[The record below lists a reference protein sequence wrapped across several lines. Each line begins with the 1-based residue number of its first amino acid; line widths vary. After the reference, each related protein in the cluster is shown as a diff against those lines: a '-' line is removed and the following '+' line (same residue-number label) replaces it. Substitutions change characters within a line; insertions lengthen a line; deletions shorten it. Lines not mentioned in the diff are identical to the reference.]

1 MSENTNFSIKAEI
14 RDTSFKLLMRD
25 KINYVLLVCSD
36 YDAFI
41 LEEDGRIDEQI
52 FNEYSALNL
61 NYPPQFIHVSTTE
74 ETLEVI
80 KNKNIDL
87 VILMQGIEQTDF
99 QGLALEVK
107 DINNKIPIVVLSPF
121 SKTIQS
127 LLDQQE
133 RKEIDYVFN
142 WQGNIDIL
150 LAIIKLI
157 EDTLNVEHDVF
168 EVGLQAIL
176 LVEDSVKYYSMYLGL
191 MYKLL
196 FKQSKTFVTEG
207 LNEHQKMLR
216 LRGRPKILL
225 ATNYEDAIS
234 LYEKY
239 KYNLLGVIS
248 DVKFKK
254 DGAIDPIAGIKLCKK
269 IRNYDPNFSLI
280 LQSSNAKYEKDAK
293 KLDAGF
299 VCKESNNIPSAFT
312 TYFKEN
318 FSFGDFIIR
327 DAETHKEIDRANNL
341 RSLQQKIFQINDES
355 FAYHL
360 KNNDFTKWLN
370 ARALFPIANVFKYL
384 TPNNFPDIDYAKK
397 FLYDTISEYRMNK
410 LRGMIAEY
418 NRTTFDDYFVFSR
431 IGDGSIGGKAR
442 GLAFLDNLIMKY
454 KLIHKYEGV
463 VISIPR
469 TVVIT
474 TEIFDEF
481 MEINNLYDIAYSD
494 KSDDEILNRFVNAH
508 LPTRIH
514 KDMLAFVSVIKKPIA
529 IRSSSLLED
538 SLYQP
543 FAGVYSTYMLPY
555 STDDVKMVFFLSQAI
570 KSVYASV
577 YFKASKSYMTATSNL
592 INEEKMAI
600 ILQEICGNSYND
612 MYYPT
617 ISGVA
622 RSINYYPIGDEKP
635 EDGIA
640 NIAMGLG
647 GYLMNGGMGLRFS
660 PAYPKKV
667 LQLSSVKST
676 LKETQKEFYGLN
688 LDLDKYEPS
697 TNDGVNITSSR
708 IKHAPDSVLKFVASK
723 YDYNNEII
731 VNGIRG
737 EGMPLITFSNI
748 LNYNSFPLADIIKT
762 FLNIGKKAF
771 NNPVEIEFAIN
782 LDKCKDG
789 MMSFNVLQIRPIVE
803 SKENYDVNLDKITKE
818 KILIYSDHVLGN
830 GLINGLK
837 DVVFVKPE
845 AFNLLKSKEISL
857 LIEKLNDKF
866 IKTNKKYILIGPGRW
881 GSSDPSLGIPVEWY
895 QISNA
900 KVIVES
906 GLENYRV
913 DPSQG
918 THFFHNLT
926 ALEVAYFTINPF
938 INDGSYNVEFLSNIE
953 PEYEDEF
960 LKHVKFSKALQVKIN
975 GKENKGV
982 ILKP

>member
-1 MSENTNFSIKAEI
+1 MIENTNLSLKAEI

-25 KINYVLLVCSD
+25 KINYILLVCSD

-52 FNEYSALNL
+52 FNEYAALNL
-61 NYPPQFIHVSTTE
+61 NYPPQFIHVSSSE

-87 VILMQGIEQTDF
+87 VILMQGVEQTDF
-99 QGLALEVK
+99 QGLAQEIK
-107 DINNKIPIVVLSPF
+107 IINGTTPIVVLSPF
-121 SKTIQS
+121 SKTIQT

-133 RKEIDYVFN
+133 EQAIDYVFT

-157 EDTLNVEHDVF
+157 EDKLNVDHDVF

-191 MYKLL
+191 MYRLL

-225 ATNYEDAIS
+225 ATNYEDAIF

-254 DGAIDPIAGIKLCKK
+254 DGVVDPIAGIKLCSK

-280 LQSSNAKYEKDAK
+280 LQSSNALYEKNAK
-293 KLDAGF
+293 ELNAGF

-327 DAETHKEIDRANNL
+327 DAKTHKEIDRADNL
-341 RSLQQKIFQINDES
+341 RSLQKKIFQINDES

-384 TPNNFPDIDYAKK
+384 TPNNFPDIEYAKM
-397 FLYDTISEYRMNK
+397 FLFDTISEYRMNK

-418 NRTTFDDYFVFSR
+418 NRSTFDDYFVFSR

-442 GLAFLDNLIMKY
+442 GLAFLDNLIMKH
-454 KLIHKYEGV
+454 KLIHKYDGV
-463 VISIPR
+463 VITIPR

-481 MEINNLYDIAYSD
+481 MEINNLHDIAYSD
-494 KSDDEILNRFVNAH
+494 MNDDEILNRFVNAH

-555 STDDVKMVFFLSQAI
+555 STDDVKMVFSLSQAI

-577 YFKASKSYMTATSNL
+577 YFKSSKSYMTATSNL

-600 ILQEICGNSYND
+600 ILQEICGNSYDN

-660 PAYPKKV
+660 PEYPKKV

-676 LKETQKEFYGLN
+676 LKETQKEFFGLN
-688 LDLDKYEPS
+688 LDLDKYKPS
-697 TNDGVNITSSR
+697 TNDGINIISSR
-708 IKHAPDSVLKFVASK
+708 IKHAPNAVLKFVASK
-723 YDYNNEII
+723 YDFNNEII
-731 VNGIRG
+731 VNGIQG
-737 EGMPLITFSNI
+737 DGIPVITFSNI
-748 LNYNSFPLADIIKT
+748 MNYDSFPLADIIKT
-762 FLNIGKKAF
+762 FLKIGQKAF

-782 LDKCKDG
+782 LDKCNNGLK
-789 MMSFNVLQIRPIVE
+789 SFNVLQIRPIVE
-803 SKENYDVNLDKITKE
+803 SKENNDVNLE
-818 KILIYSDHVLGN
+818 KISKDEMLIYSDHVLGN
-830 GLINGLK
+830 GVINDLK
-837 DVVFVKPE
+837 DVIFVKPE
-845 AFNLLKSKEISL
+845 AFDLLKSREISL
-857 LIEKLNDKF
+857 RIEEINEQFLKA
-866 IKTNKKYILIGPGRW
+866 NKKYILIGPGRW
-881 GSSDPSLGIPVEWY
+881 GSSDSSLGIPVEWY

-938 INDGSYNVEFLSNIE
+938 INDGSYDVDFLSNIE

-960 LKHVKFSKALQVKIN
+960 IKHVRFNKELKVKIN